1 MGKEKM
7 VGPAQLRSFGLI
19 VGGIFAVIAL
29 WPPLFHGEDARIW
42 ALMVSALLA
51 VPALALPASLRPIY
65 KVWMRVGLALGWVN
79 TRIILSL
86 GFYGVFTPMGIV
98 MRLFGKD
105 PLRREFDPDVTT
117 YRVLRSP
124 RPGSHMQKQ
133 F

>member
-1 MGKEKM
+1 MGKGKT

-19 VGGIFAVIAL
+19 VTGIFAVIAF

-51 VPALALPASLRPIY
+51 VTALALPASLRPIY
-65 KVWMRVGLALGWVN
+65 KVWMRVGSVLGRVN

-86 GFYGVFTPMGIV
+86 GFYGVFTPMGTV
-98 MRLFGKD
+98 MRLLGKD
-105 PLRREFDPDVTT
+105 PLRRKFDPDVTT
-117 YRVLRSP
+117 YRIPRSP